1 MNDKLSLNCSGI
13 ERQEGRG
20 VQRGGGGGGGT
31 AEREGVFICVDK
43 RAGEGGVH
51 V

>member
-13 ERQEGRG
+13 ERRAGE
-20 VQRGGGGGGGT
+20 VGGGVS

-43 RAGEGGVH
+43 RAGKGGVH

>member
-13 ERQEGRG
+13 ERRAGE
-20 VQRGGGGGGGT
+20 GGG

-43 RAGEGGVH
+43 RAGKGGVH